1 MDSEKKIEP
10 NNKIAVI
17 VSRPGGETEEI
28 ERALQTIDRISQ
40 LKNGYEPLERED
52 LEKEYRRIYSDD
64 DLSLKLKDNLSAIL
78 GVLVS
83 KYHIESEDLKKL
95 RE

>member
-1 MDSEKKIEP
+1 
-10 NNKIAVI
+10 
-17 VSRPGGETEEI
+17 
-28 ERALQTIDRISQ
+28 
-40 LKNGYEPLERED
+40 LERED
-52 LEKEYRRIYSDD
+52 IEKEYRRIYSDD
-64 DLSLKLKDNLSAIL
+64 DLSLKLRDNLSAIL